1 MEPALRGQARPTM
14 KYAMEAR
21 RLGATA
27 VDPWRALRRVR
38 SPIVLMHPSMAS
50 HAIPTLSAHGADM
63 PAIGFGTSSLGD
75 CGEIVAAALRLGYR
89 HIDTAWKYG
98 TERGVGEGMRAS
110 RIPRGEIFLTTK
122 VSHEYLRGEDFA
134 RSVDES
140 LTTLGV
146 DYVDLLLVHWPHPE
160 IPLFEPIAALAK
172 AKRQGLARHI
182 GVANFNIAMLDQAIA
197 LCPEP
202 LVTLQAEYHAH
213 LDQRKLAAACRER
226 GLVFTAYCPLG
237 RGRLLR
243 DPVLA
248 DIAAHKGRP
257 LAQIAL
263 RWLIQQGNIV
273 AIPRSS
279 NAKRMAENLNVFDF
293 ALTDEEMERIA
304 ALKRP
309 DGRIANPAGR
319 APAWD

>member
-1 MEPALRGQARPTM
+1 
-14 KYAMEAR
+14 
-21 RLGATA
+21 
-27 VDPWRALRRVR
+27 
-38 SPIVLMHPSMAS
+38 MA
-50 HAIPTLSAHGADM
+50 APKIPKLSAHGAEI

-75 CGEIVAAALRLGYR
+75 CGEIVATALKLGYR

-98 TERGVGEGMRAS
+98 TERGVGAGIRAS
-110 RIPRGEIFLTTK
+110 GVPRGEIFLTTK
-122 VSHEYLRGEDFA
+122 VSHEYLRRDDFA

-140 LTTLGV
+140 LANLGV
-146 DYVDLLLVHWPHPE
+146 DFVVLLVHWPNPE
-160 IPLFEPIAALAK
+160 IPLAEPIAALAQ
-172 AKRQGLARHI
+172 AKRAGLARHV
-182 GVANFNIAMLDQAIA
+182 GVANFNIALLDEAIR

-213 LDQRKLAAACRER
+213 LDQTKLTQACRER
-226 GLVFTAYCPLG
+226 GMIFTAYCPLG

-243 DPVLA
+243 DGVLA
-248 DIAAHKGRP
+248 DIAARKGRP

-279 NAKRMAENLNVFDF
+279 NAKRMAENLAVFDF
-293 ALTDEEMERIA
+293 TLSADEMARIA

-309 DGRIANPAGR
+309 DGRIANPVGR
-319 APAWD
+319 VPPWD

>member
-1 MEPALRGQARPTM
+1 
-14 KYAMEAR
+14 
-21 RLGATA
+21 
-27 VDPWRALRRVR
+27 
-38 SPIVLMHPSMAS
+38 MA
-50 HAIPTLSAHGADM
+50 APPIPTLSAHGAEI

-75 CGEIVAAALRLGYR
+75 CGEIVATALKLGYR

-110 RIPRGEIFLTTK
+110 GVPRSEIFLTTK
-122 VSHEYLRGEDFA
+122 VSHEFLHADDFA

-140 LTTLGV
+140 LKTLGV
-146 DYVDLLLVHWPHPE
+146 DFVDLLLVHWPNPE
-160 IPLFEPIAALAK
+160 IPLSEPIPALAR
-172 AKRQGLARHI
+172 AKRQGLTRHI
-182 GVANFNIAMLDQAIA
+182 GVANFNIAMLDEAIR

-202 LVTLQAEYHAH
+202 LVNLQAEYHAH
-213 LDQRKLAAACRER
+213 LDQSKLIEACCRR
-226 GLVFTAYCPLG
+226 GLIFTAYCPLG

-248 DIAAHKGRP
+248 DIAARKGRP

-263 RWLIQQGNIV
+263 RWLVQQGNIIP
-273 AIPRSS
+273 IPRSS
-279 NAKRMAENLNVFDF
+279 NPARMAENLGVFDF
-293 ALTDEEMERIA
+293 ALSEEEMKRIA

>member
-1 MEPALRGQARPTM
+1 
-14 KYAMEAR
+14 
-21 RLGATA
+21 
-27 VDPWRALRRVR
+27 
-38 SPIVLMHPSMAS
+38 MA
-50 HAIPTLSAHGADM
+50 APKIPKLSAHGAEI

-75 CGEIVAAALRLGYR
+75 CGEIVATALKLGYR

-98 TERGVGEGMRAS
+98 TERGVGAGIRAS
-110 RIPRGEIFLTTK
+110 GVPRGEIFLTTK
-122 VSHEYLRGEDFA
+122 VSHEYLRRDDFA

-140 LTTLGV
+140 LANLGV
-146 DYVDLLLVHWPHPE
+146 EFVDLLLVHWPNPE
-160 IPLFEPIAALAK
+160 IPLAEPIAALAQ
-172 AKRQGLARHI
+172 AKRAGLARHI
-182 GVANFNIAMLDQAIA
+182 GVANFNIALLDQAIR

-213 LDQRKLAAACRER
+213 LDQTKLTQACRER
-226 GLVFTAYCPLG
+226 GMIFTAYCPLG

-243 DPVLA
+243 DGVLA
-248 DIAAHKGRP
+248 DIAARKGRP

-279 NAKRMAENLNVFDF
+279 NAKRMAENLAVFDF
-293 ALTDEEMERIA
+293 TLSADEMARIA

-309 DGRIANPAGR
+309 DGRIANPVGR
-319 APAWD
+319 VPPWD